1 MGILFNADEVF
12 EMAIQSEENGAAFYR
27 RAAELHSGQD
37 DVAFLLVLAEAE
49 EKHKKTFQEMR
60 STLVGIQKE
69 SGVHDPYDE
78 AAQYLDAVAD
88 GSGGEGSPK
97 VAESLTGRETL
108 SDILKI
114 AIGLEKNSILFYLG
128 LVDVVPERL
137 GKQKVQDIIQQ
148 EKAHLTELVGEL
160 HKHQA

>member
-49 EKHKKTFQEMR
+49 DKHKKTFQEMR
-60 STLVGIQKE
+60 STLAGIQKE

-78 AAQYLDAVAD
+78 AALYLDAVAD
-88 GSGGEGSPK
+88 SSGGEGSPQ
-97 VAESLTGRETL
+97 VADSLTGAETL
-108 SDILKI
+108 KDILGT
-114 AIGLEKNSILFYLG
+114 AIQLEKNSILVYIG

-137 GKQKVQDIIQQ
+137 GRQKVQDIIQQ
-148 EKAHLTELVGEL
+148 EKAHLAELVRAL
-160 HKHQA
+160 RKHLG

>member
-27 RAAELHSGQD
+27 KAAELHPGRD

-88 GSGGEGSPK
+88 GSGGEGSPM
-97 VAESLTGRETL
+97 VADSLTGRETL
-108 SDILKI
+108 SDILET